1 MNLTLEE
8 ETIQCLKMTDDMNLS
23 THLCNEKLADELFS
37 KISDHARLIK
47 SIKDRIE
54 I

>member
-23 THLCNEKLADELFS
+23 THLYNEKLADELFS
-37 KISDHARLIK
+37 KISDHVIK